1 MRTRSHASRR
11 TTGSRLVLLP
21 AALLVAACGT
31 GGLSGDQAS
40 TASDTAA
47 LVVSITGFSGPEGV
61 RYDPDQDVYF
71 VSNFNGSP
79 VGDANGFV
87 SRVNAADG
95 RIDSLRYM
103 VGTAQAPLHGP
114 RGMFI
119 VGDTLWVVDALGV
132 HGFLRR
138 TGAHVAFVDLAP
150 LRPGFPNDIAQG
162 PDGALFVTDTDS
174 GRVYRLS
181 GGRAEVAGS
190 GQGFGHPNGITWSA
204 ARQTFVLAPWGG
216 DRTVRY
222 WTPGSPAPQDSTV
235 MATGGDFDGIET
247 VGTDLLIAGQVDSSI
262 RVVSDTARAPLIR
275 TAGQPADIGI
285 DTRRQRIAIPFVS
298 LNRVD
303 VYTVPDGR

>member
-1 MRTRSHASRR
+1 MRT
-11 TTGSRLVLLP
+11 
-21 AALLVAACGT
+21 
-31 GGLSGDQAS
+31 
-40 TASDTAA
+40 DTAA
-47 LVVSITGFSGPEGV
+47 LVVSITGLSGPEGV

-87 SRVNAADG
+87 SRVNAEDG
-95 RIDSLRYM
+95 RIDSLRFM
-103 VGTAQAPLHGP
+103 VGTARAPLHGP

-119 VGDTLWVVDALGV
+119 VGDTLWVVDAVGV

-138 TGAHVAFVDLAP
+138 DGTHVAFVDLAP

-174 GRVYRLS
+174 GRVYRIS

-190 GQGFGHPNGITWSA
+190 GRAFGQPNGITWSA
-204 ARQTFVLAPWGG
+204 ARQAFVLAPWGG

-222 WTPGSPAPQDSTV
+222 WAPGSSAPQDSTILP
-235 MATGGDFDGIET
+235 GGGNFDGIET
-247 VGTDLLIAGQVDSSI
+247 VGADLLIAGQADSSI
-262 RVVSDTARAPLIR
+262 RVVADSERTPVIR
-275 TAGQPADIGI
+275 TAGRPADIGI

-303 VYTVPDGR
+303 VYTLPAR

>member
-1 MRTRSHASRR
+1 MFTLPDATVRSA
-11 TTGSRLVLLP
+11 GSLLVP
-21 AALLVAACGT
+21 CVAAALGAACGARGVSDDAPAT
-31 GGLSGDQAS
+31 
-40 TASDTAA
+40 TADTAA

-79 VGDANGFV
+79 AGDANGFV
-87 SRVNAADG
+87 SRVNGADG

-119 VGDTLWVVDALGV
+119 VGDTLWVVDAVGV

-138 TGAHVAFVDLAP
+138 TGAHVAFIDLAP

-190 GQGFGHPNGITWSA
+190 GPAFGHPNGITWSA

-216 DRTVRY
+216 ERTFRY
-222 WTPGSPAPQDSTV
+222 WTPGSATPQDSTV
-235 MATGGDFDGIET
+235 SAAGGDFDGVEW
-247 VGTDLLIAGQVDSSI
+247 VGTRLLAASQADSSI
-262 RVVSDTARAPLIR
+262 RVVTDSTAAPAIR
-275 TAGQPADIGI
+275 LAGRPADVGI

-303 VYTVPDGR
+303 VYTVPGER